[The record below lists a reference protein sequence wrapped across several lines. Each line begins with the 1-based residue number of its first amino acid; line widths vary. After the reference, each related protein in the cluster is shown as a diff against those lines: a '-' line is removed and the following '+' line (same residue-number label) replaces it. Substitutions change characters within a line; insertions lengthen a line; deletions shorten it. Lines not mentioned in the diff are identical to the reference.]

1 MFKDVVE
8 ACKKYA
14 FESSDYPVIFS
25 IENHCCVEQQ
35 DKMADHLINILGDVL
50 YRQDINDEEHELP
63 SPESLRRKILIKAK
77 RLPLNDE
84 DDEDDVDGEDEE
96 DERDE
101 AKKKKPPK
109 ISKKLSDLVNYI
121 HAVHFDGFDN
131 EKAKFFHMSSF
142 GESKTKRFLS
152 EKGEEFVKYNTRQI
166 SRWECWLLYS
176 LYHNHCRV
184 YPGAVRQDSSN
195 LKIMEAWSAGC
206 QIGRETGQTDI
217 TDHWLSYSGH
227 LRCSTS
233 DSQAKFGK
241 QIGAFYKLPEQS
253 LYVGCVS
260 TSRLFFQWP

>member
-166 SRWECWLLYS
+166 SRWEVWLLYS
-176 LYHNHCRV
+176 LYHV
-184 YPGAVRQDSSN
+184 VTIAES
-195 LKIMEAWSAGC
+195 I
-206 QIGRETGQTDI
+206 
-217 TDHWLSYSGH
+217 
-227 LRCSTS
+227 
-233 DSQAKFGK
+233 
-241 QIGAFYKLPEQS
+241 PE
-253 LYVGCVS
+253 L
-260 TSRLFFQWP
+260 